1 MCTRCFETQSSPGCT
16 CTRRSKFLT
25 HSLSGQGKLGV
36 SEIIIRYIGVSCNYP
51 IYTTLLITKVLLASH
66 LINCNIFK
74 YLPPKREPEV
84 VHSEGTGNELL
95 KQKTDKEKTY
105 QNTYVNCNKFK
116 NLPSKQEPEVRHL
129 RRNRK

>member
-1 MCTRCFETQSSPGCT
+1 MST
-16 CTRRSKFLT
+16 
-25 HSLSGQGKLGV
+25 LSGQGKLGV
-36 SEIIIRYIGVSCNYP
+36 SEIIIIYLAVSCNYP

-84 VHSEGTGNELL
+84 VHSEGTGNEVLQ
-95 KQKTDKEKTY
+95 QKTAKEKTC

-116 NLPSKQEPEVRHL
+116 ILTLEQEPETRHL
-129 RRNRK
+129 RWHRK